1 MMSDAGTEI
10 ATVAAGGNQQQHIAE
25 QRQVM
30 PHDEIAACIS
40 ATAALC
46 ATVAGQEEPTSS

>member
-1 MMSDAGTEI
+1 MQARRL